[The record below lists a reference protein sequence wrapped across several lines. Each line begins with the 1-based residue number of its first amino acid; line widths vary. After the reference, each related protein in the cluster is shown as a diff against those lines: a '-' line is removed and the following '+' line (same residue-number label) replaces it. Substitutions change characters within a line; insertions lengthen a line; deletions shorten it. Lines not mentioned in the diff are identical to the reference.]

1 VSVVNRDR
9 LKTSDFRRSLA
20 AWDLAGYIENNWF
33 WAFGGVKY
41 SLCRWIFDRV
51 VVYFPCG
58 EGDISSTRGCQ
69 SFCALAR
76 PSAGSLPRMYS
87 RKKLE
92 FLWISHQ
99 CTMVSGGRPTVYT
112 FLLSVGRP
120 RGRPPN
126 FNEDYYVCGYLVL
139 FWHFYTV
146 WQSNEKCSRIH
157 EMKMSIL

>member
-1 VSVVNRDR
+1 MSVVHRDR
-9 LKTSDFRRSLA
+9 SKTSDFRRSLA
-20 AWDLAGYIENNWF
+20 AWDLEGYIENNWF

-51 VVYFPCG
+51 VVYFSCG
-58 EGDISSTRGCQ
+58 RVIFLLPEGVNLSVRSHGL
-69 SFCALAR
+69 LA
-76 PSAGSLPRMYS
+76 SARMYS
-87 RKKLE
+87 RTKLE

-139 FWHFYTV
+139 FWHFYTL